1 MDFGLNT
8 ACLGVLNFM
17 LDDYPVEEFSMVEVS
32 DESDIKSI
40 LQPEQP
46 NEWFTITGSKV
57 NIPSIKGI
65 YIHNN
70 RKVVVK

>member
-1 MDFGLNT
+1 
-8 ACLGVLNFM
+8 M

-40 LQPEQP
+40 LQPKQP